1 MRKKMSR
8 SMKGLLIGSTVALT
22 VGGFAVG
29 NAFATY
35 GTNLIGIGP
44 IARGMGGVGVA
55 APQDAIS
62 AVFANPAGMCFGP
75 YCPGSEFNFSGTIFD
90 PHVKGNIRTSGA
102 PSPPGD
108 FDVKAKSQHDP
119 YVIPAIGLS
128 LPINPQWRFG
138 LAAYGV
144 SGLGVD
150 YRNKLQNPFL
160 YPGTPG
166 SYWLDTEYQV
176 MKFAP
181 SIAYLVNDNLSLGAA
196 LHIDYANLDFGQGA
210 SHGYAAGIQLGA
222 LYKTGPMSFGI
233 SYVSPQKVTHERVF
247 DFDGNGTR
255 DDFDLESPQNLAVGM
270 AFQPN
275 TRFLIEGNVKWINW
289 GDADGYKDFEWDDQW
304 VFAVGA
310 QYKATPK
317 LALRIGIGYAEQPID
332 EPGEVPYRP
341 RTVQGYQLAGDQTNF
356 SNFKILGLPA
366 VVETH
371 IGLGI
376 GYDFSDTLSLN
387 ASFVHAFENSIS
399 ETVTNGLGPG
409 ADVTFESELY
419 ENSFEFGLTKRF

>member
-1 MRKKMSR
+1 
-8 SMKGLLIGSTVALT
+8 MKGLLIGSTVALT
-22 VGGFAVG
+22 VGGFAAG

-90 PHVKGNIRTSGA
+90 PHVKGKIST
-102 PSPPGD
+102 PFLGD
-108 FDVKAKSQHDP
+108 VEADSQHDV

-128 LPINPQWRFG
+128 IPINLKWRFG
-138 LAAYGV
+138 LAAYGN

-150 YRNKLQNPFL
+150 YRNKLQYPFL
-160 YPGTPG
+160 YPSATG
-166 SYWLDTEYQV
+166 YWLDTEYQV

-181 SIAYLVNDNLSLGAA
+181 SLAYLVNDNLSLGAA

-247 DFDGNGTR
+247 DFDGDFIR
-255 DDFDLESPQNLAVGM
+255 DDFDLESPQNLAVGI
-270 AFQPN
+270 AYQPT
-275 TRFLIEGNVKWINW
+275 TRFLIECDVKWINW

-304 VFAVGA
+304 VFAVGG
-310 QYKATPK
+310 QYKPTPK
-317 LALRIGIGYAEQPID
+317 LALRLGFGYSEQPID
-332 EPGEVPYRP
+332 VKAQVPAGP
-341 RTVQGYQLAGDQTNF
+341 RTVQGYNLQGGQTNF

-371 IGLGI
+371 VGLGI
-376 GYDFSDTLSLN
+376 GYDFTDTLSLN
-387 ASFVHAFENSIS
+387 ASFVHAFENSEK
-399 ETVTNGLGPG
+399 ETVTNGLGLNN
-409 ADVTFESELY
+409 DITFESELY

>member
-1 MRKKMSR
+1 
-8 SMKGLLIGSTVALT
+8 MKGLLIGSTVALT

-90 PHVKGNIRTSGA
+90 PHVKGKISSPAGFGA
-102 PSPPGD
+102 VED
-108 FDVKAKSQHDP
+108 DSQHDV

-128 LPINPQWRFG
+128 IPINLKWRFG

-150 YRNKLQNPFL
+150 YRNKLVSPLFPDPTG
-160 YPGTPG
+160 Y
-166 SYWLDTEYQV
+166 YLDTEYQV

-181 SIAYLVNDNLSLGAA
+181 SIAYLVNNNLSLGAA

-210 SHGYAAGIQLGA
+210 SHGYGAGIQVGA

-247 DFDGNGTR
+247 DFDGNGSR
-255 DDFDLESPQNLAVGM
+255 DDFDLESPQNLAFGV

-275 TRFLIEGNVKWINW
+275 SRFLIEGDAKWINW

-317 LALRIGIGYAEQPID
+317 LALRIGVGYAEQPID
-332 EPGEVPYRP
+332 TKAQVSAGP
-341 RTVQGYQLAGDQTNF
+341 RSVQGYALPFGQTQF
-356 SNFKILGLPA
+356 SAFKMLGLPA

-376 GYDFSDTLSLN
+376 GYDFSDTFSLN
-387 ASFVHAFENSIS
+387 ASFVHAFANTES
-399 ETVTNGLGPG
+399 ETVLNGLG
-409 ADVTFESELY
+409 ADVTFESELF

>member
-1 MRKKMSR
+1 
-8 SMKGLLIGSTVALT
+8 MKGLLIGSTVALA

-90 PHVKGNIRTSGA
+90 PHVKGKIS
-102 PSPPGD
+102 SPFGVTED
-108 FDVKAKSQHDP
+108 KSQHDV

-128 LPINPQWRFG
+128 IPINLKWRFG
-138 LAAYGV
+138 LAAYGN

-150 YRNKLQNPFL
+150 YRNKLVSPL
-160 YPGTPG
+160 YPSANG
-166 SYWLDTEYQV
+166 YWLDTEYQV

-196 LHIDYANLDFGQGA
+196 LHIDYADLDFGQGA
-210 SHGYAAGIQLGA
+210 SHGYGAGIQLGA

-233 SYVSPQKVTHERVF
+233 SYISPQKVTHERVF
-247 DFDGNGTR
+247 DFDGDFIR
-255 DDFDLESPQNLAVGM
+255 DDFDLEAPQNLAVGV
-270 AFQPN
+270 AYQP
-275 TRFLIEGNVKWINW
+275 TSRFLIEGNVKWINW

-304 VFAVGA
+304 VFAVGG
-310 QYKATPK
+310 QYKPTPK
-317 LALRIGIGYAEQPID
+317 LALRLGFGYSEQPID
-332 EPGEVPYRP
+332 VKAQVPAGP
-341 RTVQGYQLAGDQTNF
+341 RTVQGYNLQGGQTNF

-376 GYDFSDTLSLN
+376 GYDFTDTLSLN
-387 ASFVHAFENSIS
+387 ASFVHAFANSEK
-399 ETVTNGLGPG
+399 ETVINGLGPG
-409 ADVTFESELY
+409 ADVTFESELW

>member
-1 MRKKMSR
+1 MKKKTSR
-8 SMKGLLIGSTVALT
+8 SVKGLLISSTVALS
-22 VGGFAVG
+22 VCGFAVG

-75 YCPGSEFNFSGTIFD
+75 YCPGAEFNFSGTIFD
-90 PHVKGNIRTSGA
+90 PHVTGKITSPFGVA
-102 PSPPGD
+102 KD
-108 FDVKAKSQHDP
+108 KSQHDP

-128 LPINPQWRFG
+128 IPINLKWRFG
-138 LAAYGV
+138 LAAYGN

-150 YRNKLQNPFL
+150 YRNKLGSPL
-160 YPGTPG
+160 YMGGPGA
-166 SYWLDTEYQV
+166 YWLDTEYQV

-181 SIAYLVNDNLSLGAA
+181 SMAYLVNNNLSLGAA

-210 SHGYAAGIQLGA
+210 THGYAAGIQLGA

-233 SYVSPQKVTHERVF
+233 SYVSPQKVTHKRAF

-255 DDFDLESPQNLAVGM
+255 DDFDLESPQNLAVGV

-275 TRFLIEGNVKWINW
+275 SRLLIEGDVKWINW

-317 LALRIGIGYAEQPID
+317 LALRIGFGYAEQPID
-332 EPGEVPYRP
+332 EKGPVPAGM
-341 RTVQGYQLAGDQTNF
+341 RTVQGYNLFGGQTNF

-371 IGLGI
+371 VGVGI

-399 ETVTNGLGPG
+399 ETVTNGLGAG
-409 ADVTFESELY
+409 ANVTFESELY